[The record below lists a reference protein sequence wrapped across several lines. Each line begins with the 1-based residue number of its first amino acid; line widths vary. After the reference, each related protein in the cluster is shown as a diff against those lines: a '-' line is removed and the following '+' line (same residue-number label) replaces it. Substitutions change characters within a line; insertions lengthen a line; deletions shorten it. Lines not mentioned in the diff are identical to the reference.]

1 MSTIALRG
9 RVVTERE
16 VWNPGTVVIEGPTI
30 QAVVQGRMEAK
41 ENIDL
46 EDSLLVPGFVDLQV
60 NGAFGV
66 DVATEPQR
74 IDELSTA
81 LVHTGTTS
89 YLPTVISLPLEEY
102 PSLLSS
108 ISIAGRDG
116 AEPLGLHLEGPFI
129 NPDKKGAHLQE
140 NVARPD
146 AKALSTMLRDDSVRM
161 VTLAPELPGAAQLIQ
176 VAIGRGVLVSLG
188 HSDASF
194 DAAHK
199 AFDQGAQCV
208 THLFNAMSSFHH
220 RDPGL
225 PGAALTDPRCTC
237 GIIAD
242 GRHVHPEAIKVAFE
256 VLGADRIYLVTDAI
270 AAAGMKGGE
279 YSLAGHQVFLEEGTP
294 RLEDGTMAGSVLQ
307 MDEALRNV
315 LAFTDCTLPEAV
327 RMVATTPARLI
338 GDGERKGRLAP
349 GYDADVVALTP
360 DLMVDAA
367 WVRGKQVLEGFR
379 GGGQPYVPLRDT
391 KGAI

>member
-1 MSTIALRG
+1 MSAIALRG
-9 RVVTERE
+9 RVVTEQE
-16 VWNPGTVVIEGPTI
+16 VWNAGTVLIEGSTI
-30 QAVVQGRMEAK
+30 QAVVQEQMEAK

-46 EDSLLVPGFVDLQV
+46 EDSLLMPGFVDLQV

-66 DVATEPQR
+66 DVATEPER
-74 IDELSTA
+74 LGELSATLA
-81 LVHTGTTS
+81 QTGTTS
-89 YLPTVISLPLEEY
+89 YLPTIVSLPLDEY

-108 ISIAGRDG
+108 ISFAIGNG

-129 NPDKKGAHLQE
+129 NPKKKGAHLQE
-140 NVARPD
+140 NVAPPD
-146 AKALSTMLRDDSVRM
+146 TETLSTMLRAGSVRM
-161 VTLAPELPGAAQLIQ
+161 VTLAPEMPGAPELIQ

-194 DAAHK
+194 DAARG
-199 AFDQGAQCV
+199 AIDQGARSA

-242 GRHVHPEAIKVAFE
+242 GWHVHPETIKVVFE
-256 VLGADRIYLVTDAI
+256 ALGADRIYLVTDAI

-279 YSLAGHQVFLEEGTP
+279 YSLAGQRIFLEEGTP
-294 RLEDGTMAGSVLQ
+294 QLKDETMAGSVLK

-315 LAFTDCTLPEAV
+315 LTFTGCTLPEAV

-338 GDGERKGRLAP
+338 GEDKRKGRLAP

-360 DLMVDAA
+360 NLRVDSV
-367 WVRGKQVLEGFR
+367 WIRGKRVLEGPR
-379 GGGQPYVPLRDT
+379 GGG
-391 KGAI
+391 

>member
-74 IDELSTA
+74 IGELSAA
-81 LVHTGTTS
+81 LVQTGTTS
-89 YLPTVISLPLEEY
+89 YLPTIISLPLEEY

-108 ISIAGRDG
+108 ISLEGRDG
-116 AEPLGLHLEGPFI
+116 AEPLSLHLEGPFI
-129 NPDKKGAHLQE
+129 NPEKKGAHLQE
-140 NVARPD
+140 NVVPPD
-146 AKALSTMLRDDSVRM
+146 AQALSTMLKDDSVRM
-161 VTLAPELPGAAQLIQ
+161 VTLAPEMLGAAELIQ

-188 HSDASF
+188 HSDAGF
-194 DAAHK
+194 DAASR
-199 AFDQGAQCV
+199 AFDQGARSI

-242 GRHVHPEAIKVAFE
+242 GRHVHPNAIKVAFA

-279 YSLAGHQVFLEEGTP
+279 YPLAGRQVFLEEGAP

-315 LAFTDCTLPEAV
+315 LAFTGCTLPKAV
-327 RMVATTPARLI
+327 RMVASTPARLI
-338 GDGERKGRLAP
+338 GEGERKGRLAP

-360 DLMVDAA
+360 DLEVDSV
-367 WVRGKQVLEGFR
+367 WIRGKRILEGDRKR
-379 GGGQPYVPLRDT
+379 GR
-391 KGAI
+391 